1 MMSHATSTF
10 HVMNK
15 VQKLTYSGR
24 AEYRMRS
31 QNIPKNQRLSYA
43 LDSLVGEATTWWEQE
58 EVVANYNNS
67 TITWDNL
74 KQRKYREF
82 AQKSHNRSYIPKRL
96 MFQTATKRCM
106 STPKPQPV
114 PKSKK
119 SCFSEPKKVSQGTLE
134 KKTEVKIPVGET
146 EIKPDTKK
154 PDAAQTQGT
163 KPKCQPQVNT
173 EQCKPSK
180 LSKTICYRCHQRGR
194 FAKTCPARNSETTS
208 PTEPDIEETRE
219 VVELYSEI
227 SNSSIKH
234 LHLPKVDISGLEHEL
249 ELTVKAVDHKAL
261 NKKDEVATSFITI
274 QEEPP
279 DYKLNS
285 KSMATKETELN
296 DSSDQELTR
305 SHKKSYSKKSV

>member
-173 EQCKPSK
+173 EQC
-180 LSKTICYRCHQRGR
+180 
-194 FAKTCPARNSETTS
+194 
-208 PTEPDIEETRE
+208 
-219 VVELYSEI
+219 
-227 SNSSIKH
+227 
-234 LHLPKVDISGLEHEL
+234 LEHEL

-296 DSSDQELTR
+296 DSSDQVSSSLAPFNSNTLSSVLLHSLNPEEIELKEVLVECI
-305 SHKKSYSKKSV
+305 SYMEPDMKKRLEQVFQKQTCSIARKNLLIAITHLFCPKRNGTCRN